1 MMYVDK
7 LPCSKSRCLFLS
19 LCMPTAAAKTLFIT
33 LSMVGFDIIISLKI
47 R

>member
-19 LCMPTAAAKTLFIT
+19 LCTPTAAAKTLFIT
-33 LSMVGFDIIISLKI
+33 LSIVGFDITIPLEI